1 MTNIKPL
8 DDQALIDRARQ
19 GAPAAMDTLL
29 TQHEKRIYRF
39 GLRMCG
45 SEDAAQEVLQQ
56 TLITA
61 FKSLHEFRGQAQLST
76 WLYQI
81 ARSFCAKS
89 RRRRVD
95 EPQTVESL
103 QSPEALSIRSEM
115 DSPED
120 LAHAKELGALLQV
133 AILGLPESHREALIL
148 RDVEGLTAEEAAA
161 VLGIEVANLKSRL
174 HRARSELR
182 GHLTALLEPSGNMGE
197 CVGLASELADFAAE
211 DIDKAAC
218 ERIEAHLAHCER
230 CSKACESLKRTVSL
244 CRQIPGDAVPLQVR
258 AAVRQA
264 LQRSLR

>member
-1 MTNIKPL
+1 MQPTDEEL
-8 DDQALIDRARQ
+8 VDRARR
-19 GAPAAMDTLL
+19 GDPAAMDTLL

-45 SEDAAQEVLQQ
+45 SEDAAKEVLQQ

-81 ARSFCAKS
+81 ARSFCSKS

-95 EPQTVESL
+95 EPEAAESL
-103 QSPEALSIRSEM
+103 EGAEALSIKSERE
-115 DSPED
+115 SPED
-120 LAHAKELGALLQV
+120 LAQAKELGELLQV
-133 AILGLPESHREALIL
+133 AILGLPESYREVLIL
-148 RDVEGLTAEEAAA
+148 RDVEGLTAEQAAE

-182 GHLTALLEPSGNMGE
+182 AHLSALLEPSGSAAE
-197 CVGLASELADFAAE
+197 CRELASELADFAAE

-218 ERIEAHLAHCER
+218 ERIEAHLAQCEK

-244 CRQIPGDAVPLQVR
+244 CRRIPGNAVPPQVR

-264 LQRSLR
+264 LQGVAPGRS